1 MCAHIFLEETET
13 RVGSKTFKVNPTF
26 MQSRFSTV
34 QRTHSSAFE
43 KGRRAPTRSFLS
55 HTKIPS
61 PFHATGLIMWYLWS
75 LEFRDKWCRMGERG
89 SRLLILSTLPTHIVW
104 YRFSRCHYSSNLEYS
119 VKRENILF
127 SFVPALVRYY
137 LISCYVI
144 YGKSIHVTF
153 IFSTFHIKFAISVG
167 YLNRINLILN

>member
-1 MCAHIFLEETET
+1 VCAHIFLEETET

-119 VKRENILF
+119 VKYFIFICAGSRAILF
-127 SFVPALVRYY
+127 DIMLRDIWEIHSRDIHFFD
-137 LISCYVI
+137 ISYKI
-144 YGKSIHVTF
+144 RNIRW
-153 IFSTFHIKFAISVG
+153 IFE
-167 YLNRINLILN
+167 